1 MGSSLALPLPLP
13 LAIPSALSTFPWPCP
28 VTCLKVGSGCPPV
41 PGQTPRHSNFHS
53 FCINPAGWCLR
64 SPIPFSFSFLIVF
77 FLFFFFLSFLSFSF
91 FKSSQFG
98 IFSSPRRGE
107 VLLFSPYPLAGSQQ
121 GWGSGVGGGGALP
134 RLGGVLAFCPIGK
147 NWTWSWNLLALG
159 PEHF

>member
-77 FLFFFFLSFLSFSF
+77 FSFFFFLSFLSFSF

-107 VLLFSPYPLAGSQQ
+107 VLLPHWQELDLVLEPPGIGTRAF
-121 GWGSGVGGGGALP
+121 
-134 RLGGVLAFCPIGK
+134 LGF
-147 NWTWSWNLLALG
+147 LLLFLM
-159 PEHF
+159 P